1 MRNRESYESIKA
13 LVVRKIDYLMLLT
26 AHDCSNFSRLRILI
40 TYTNTTMTYQDTL
53 DYLFSA
59 LPMYHRV
66 GAVAFKKDLT
76 NTLALCALLDNPQHK
91 FKSIHVGGTNGKG
104 SVSHLLAA
112 VFQSKGLK
120 VGLYTSP
127 HYKDFRER
135 IKINGQ
141 YIPEQYVVDFVAA
154 QKANFES
161 IEPSFFEM
169 TVAMAFKYFAE
180 EQVDL
185 AIVEVGLGGRLD
197 STNVL
202 SPLMSVITN
211 ISLDHTNMLGNT
223 LPEIAYEKA
232 GIIKPGVPVVIGEY
246 DDETAP
252 VFKAKAEK
260 EGAPIVFA
268 NQRYQIMQH
277 LRFLGTNYEE
287 GDGVKIGGKVPFE
300 EPTNKE
306 KRTFWDFTYYD
317 IYRYKTRIIERITVN
332 LKGDYQ
338 AKNLL
343 TVIQALETYNTL
355 PNAII
360 LDEEDLRAGCG
371 RVKSL
376 TKLIGRWH
384 IVSQKPYTIA
394 DSAHNEAGVALVLK
408 QVADFAYK
416 KLHIVMGCVNDKDLS
431 NILKLYPTEATY
443 YFAKANIPRGLA
455 AEILREQG
463 NALGLVGNAY
473 PSVAEALEAARK
485 VAQDDDLIM
494 IMGSIFVVAEIL

>member
-1 MRNRESYESIKA
+1 M
-13 LVVRKIDYLMLLT
+13 ID
-26 AHDCSNFSRLRILI
+26 
-40 TYTNTTMTYQDTL
+40 QDTL
-53 DYLFSA
+53 DYLFAA

-76 NTLALCALLDNPQHK
+76 NTLALCALVDNPQHK

-104 SVSHLLAA
+104 STSHLLAA
-112 VFQSKGLK
+112 VFQAKGLK

-154 QKANFES
+154 HKTNFEE
-161 IEPSFFEM
+161 IQPSFFEM
-169 TVAMAFKYFAE
+169 TVALAFKYFAD

-185 AIVEVGLGGRLD
+185 AIIEVGLGGRLD

-202 SPLMSVITN
+202 TPLLSVITN

-246 DDETAP
+246 DETTAP
-252 VFKAKAEK
+252 VFKAKAEAV
-260 EGAPIVFA
+260 GAPIVFA

-287 GDGVKIGGKVPFE
+287 GDGVKTGGKVPFE
-300 EPTNKE
+300 EPENKG

-317 IYRYKTRIIERITVN
+317 IYRHKTRIIERITVN

-338 AKNLL
+338 AKNIL
-343 TVIQALETYNTL
+343 TVIQTLETYNSL
-355 PNAII
+355 PDAII
-360 LDEEDLRAGCG
+360 VDEEDLREGFG
-371 RVKSL
+371 RLKSM
-376 TKLIGRWH
+376 TKLLGRWH

-408 QVADFAYK
+408 QVADFSYTR
-416 KLHIVMGCVNDKDLS
+416 LHIVMGCVNDKDIT

-443 YFAKANIPRGLA
+443 YFAKANIPRGLP
-455 AEILREQG
+455 AETLREQG
-463 NALGLVGNAY
+463 AALGLHGKGYATVK
-473 PSVAEALEAARK
+473 EALEAAR
-485 VAQDDDLIM
+485 AQAADTDLIM